1 MNVSVMKSGMNSGM
15 NSGMT
20 NASLRMAGGLFFI
33 SCAFAS
39 AFSPAVAVEISPSL
53 DPAPRIQ
60 PLVPG
65 VENPASL
72 TPSDRLQRRLESL
85 VRERDQRIR
94 ELMDQRQ
101 HLRPATAAPENPAL
115 EEPLR
120 ERDQAHL
127 DLRRALEN
135 YDERVVGHHRDT
147 LDVTRPAAQAAQ
159 RSNLAAT
166 NQLRIAECYH
176 DLAAAMT
183 PPVADI
189 TAGFAALELIEIAEL
204 GDGEPVRYR
213 YLRAWFLIEKA
224 RQASGEARTKLL
236 AEATTAVDRLA
247 QDHAT
252 SELVGAARGLLAGLN
267 IAGTA
272 GAVAP

>member
-1 MNVSVMKSGMNSGM
+1 MSTTAYLPSRINAGLHLSGYFVLLFLSSAVIAAEVS
-15 NSGMT
+15 
-20 NASLRMAGGLFFI
+20 
-33 SCAFAS
+33 
-39 AFSPAVAVEISPSL
+39 PPL
-53 DPAPRIQ
+53 DPAPRVQ

-65 VENPASL
+65 AENPALL

-101 HLRPATAAPENPAL
+101 NLRPATASPENPAL
-115 EEPLR
+115 GEPLR

-127 DLRRALEN
+127 DLRRALES
-135 YDERVVGHHRDT
+135 YDERSVGRQRDT
-147 LDVTRPAAQAAQ
+147 LDVYRPAAQAVQ

-183 PPVADI
+183 PTVADI
-189 TAGFAALELIEIAEL
+189 TAGFAALELIDIAEL

-224 RQASGEARTKLL
+224 RQATGDERIKQL

-252 SELVGAARGLLAGLN
+252 SELVGAARGLLASLN
-267 IAGTA
+267 TA
-272 GAVAP
+272 EVTAP

>member
-1 MNVSVMKSGMNSGM
+1 MSRKASSSMMTKMCTVAGLHMVGVILFSSVV
-15 NSGMT
+15 T
-20 NASLRMAGGLFFI
+20 
-33 SCAFAS
+33 
-39 AFSPAVAVEISPSL
+39 AVDTSPSL

-65 VENPASL
+65 VENLALL

-101 HLRPATAAPENPAL
+101 NLRPATAPPENPAL

-127 DLRRALEN
+127 DLRRALES
-135 YDERVVGHHRDT
+135 YDERAVGRNRDT
-147 LDVTRPAAQAAQ
+147 LDVSRPAAQAVQ

-166 NQLRIAECYH
+166 NQLRVAECYH

-183 PPVADI
+183 PTSADI
-189 TAGFAALELIEIAEL
+189 SAGFAALELVDIAEL

-224 RQASGEARTKLL
+224 RQATAEARPKFLT
-236 AEATTAVDRLA
+236 EATTAVERLA

-252 SELVGAARGLLAGLN
+252 SELVGAARGLLSGLK
-267 IAGTA
+267 TA
-272 GAVAP
+272 AVVAP

>member
-1 MNVSVMKSGMNSGM
+1 MRTSVNVSVMKSGMKSGM
-15 NSGMT
+15 M
-20 NASLRMAGGLFFI
+20 NASQRMVGGILVL
-33 SCAFAS
+33 SL
-39 AFSPAVAVEISPSL
+39 AFSPALSPAIAVEISPSL

-94 ELMDQRQ
+94 ELMNQRQ
-101 HLRPATAAPENPAL
+101 NLRPATAAPQSAAL

-135 YDERVVGHHRDT
+135 YDERVVGHHRDV
-147 LDVTRPAAQAAQ
+147 LDVSRPAAQAAQ

-176 DLAAAMT
+176 NLAAAMT
-183 PPVADI
+183 PSVADI
-189 TAGFAALELIEIAEL
+189 NAGFAALELVEVAEL

-247 QDHAT
+247 QDHAN

-267 IAGTA
+267 SA
-272 GAVAP
+272 GAISP